1 MARLGCPGG
10 VLGCGKC
17 TSAAWLGRK
26 MLRRRRRLGLCQQSA
41 RAGKR
46 TDVRQSPCAVSNTIL
61 LHRSSV
67 VMCRRN
73 RVSGRRAVISHARNK
88 DTSGGGT
95 VEGRRSGFCGSSKP
109 RPPTTALRPL
119 RMKSSRAL
127 IRPSMPTLGTGQEG
141 ECTIDR
147 WAPPSHTSRAQI
159 SFARTSVSTFS
170 ILASR
175 LSGATRRTLGPPH
188 PNCLSP
194 CL

>member
-1 MARLGCPGG
+1 MLTLRDLPHPMARLGCPGG
-10 VLGCGKC
+10 MLGCGKC

-88 DTSGGGT
+88 DTSGGGSVLHCRRKT
-95 VEGRRSGFCGSSKP
+95 VGFL
-109 RPPTTALRPL
+109 RQQQAPTTHHR
-119 RMKSSRAL
+119 SSSVAHEVIPRAHSSVDAHA
-127 IRPSMPTLGTGQEG
+127 RHRTRGRVH
-141 ECTIDR
+141 DR
-147 WAPPSHTSRAQI
+147 S
-159 SFARTSVSTFS
+159 
-170 ILASR
+170 
-175 LSGATRRTLGPPH
+175 LGPALPH
-188 PNCLSP
+188 LSRPNKLCPNIRLNLLYP
-194 CL
+194 R